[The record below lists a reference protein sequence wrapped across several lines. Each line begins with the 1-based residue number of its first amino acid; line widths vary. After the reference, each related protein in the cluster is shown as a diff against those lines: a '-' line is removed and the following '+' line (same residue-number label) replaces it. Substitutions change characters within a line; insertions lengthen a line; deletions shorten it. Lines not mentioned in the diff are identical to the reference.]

1 MKVVKI
7 FHVPSYDDP
16 RLPNFTR
23 PIPNLK
29 GNQKLFEFQVVYKL
43 KGNKHHYMHIFGVD
57 EIDAYT
63 KATETIKRQQNLT
76 NVRNRKG

>member
-1 MKVVKI
+1 MKVIKI

-16 RLPNFTR
+16 RLPNFT
-23 PIPNLK
+23 PPALTLK

-63 KATETIKRQQNLT
+63 KAKTVI
-76 NVRNRKG
+76 NRYKT

>member
-16 RLPNFTR
+16 RLPNFTHR
-23 PIPNLK
+23 PTPTLK

-43 KGNKHHYMHIFGVD
+43 KGNKHHYMHIFGID
-57 EIDAYT
+57 EIDVYT
-63 KATETIKRQQNLT
+63 KAKTVI
-76 NVRNRKG
+76 NRYKT